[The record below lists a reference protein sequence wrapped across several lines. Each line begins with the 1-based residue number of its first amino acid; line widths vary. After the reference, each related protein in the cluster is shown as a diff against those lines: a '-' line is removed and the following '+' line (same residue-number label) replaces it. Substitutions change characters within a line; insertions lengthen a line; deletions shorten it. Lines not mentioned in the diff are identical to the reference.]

1 MIPGYLDGDIYI
13 YSSYIGV
20 PTLYKTTLQG
30 NKIQADISWDTMYDF
45 VSAAPTRVES
55 NFTYPKAFNILG
67 DWDENGRPDYLDSE
81 GALSLSQPIM
91 NAINRTLPEDGKCP
105 QNIVSR
111 LILK

>member
-20 PTLYKTTLQG
+20 PTLYKTTLQEAV
-30 NKIQADISWDTMYDF
+30 QADILGHYVF

-55 NFTYPKAFNILG
+55 NFTYPKALIYWVTG
-67 DWDENGRPDYLDSE
+67 MKMVVYLDSE

-91 NAINRTLPEDGKCP
+91 NAINRTLPEDWKCRK
-105 QNIVSR
+105 NISQ
-111 LILK
+111 LI